1 MDKGDR
7 DIAYMLYKNLYLA
20 LEHKMYNRKCNT
32 LIWRGGGLIAHRVV
46 ELQLSG
52 ESGSRRI
59 ACEKKKIVYKSMNG
73 NLYSF
78 EP

>member
-32 LIWRGGGLIAHRVV
+32 LIWRGGGL
-46 ELQLSG
+46 S
-52 ESGSRRI
+52 RI
-59 ACEKKKIVYKSMNG
+59 AWWSFSCPANQDRDELHVKKKIVYKSMNG